1 MEPSKAIGRPSK
13 KTPQVVDEILLRL
26 AHGEPLARICSDPHM
41 PDFSTVRR
49 WEDEDSEFRTL
60 STRAR
65 EHGTHY
71 MADDCMRI
79 ADDPT
84 LDPADKRIRIDTRL
98 RLIGKWNA
106 KNYGDRQI
114 HDVNANLT
122 VAQPA
127 VLNLRALTV
136 EQRETL
142 EQILLLAVSEQAALI
157 GPEETGVPPAS
168 GNVLRGGS
176 GALRLD

>member
-1 MEPSKAIGRPSK
+1 MQPSTAIGRPSK

-49 WEDEDSEFRTL
+49 WEDEDSEFRAL

-65 EHGTHY
+65 IHGTHFI
-71 MADDCMRI
+71 ADDCMRI
-79 ADDPT
+79 ADHPT

-106 KNYGDRQI
+106 RIYGDRQI

-122 VAQPA
+122 VAQTETID
-127 VLNLRALTV
+127 LRALTV

-142 EQILLLAVSEQAALI
+142 REILLITASEQAAVI
-157 GPEETGVPPAS
+157 EGEARATS
-168 GNVLRGGS
+168 
-176 GALRLD
+176 